1 MAFVEQPT
9 WVKQIT
15 DAMGLEKVRRLNIR
29 LEVNAIPVVDVEFF
43 PSSEQIEAVG
53 EIFETKR
60 FRITEI
66 KSDEESR
73 D

>member
-1 MAFVEQPT
+1 MAFVEQPA

-15 DAMGLEKVRRLNIR
+15 DAMGLGKVRRLNIC

-43 PSSEQIEAVG
+43 PSSDQIEAVG

-66 KSDEESR
+66 KSDEEAR
-73 D
+73 G

>member
-29 LEVNAIPVVDVEFF
+29 LEVNAIPVVGVEFF

-73 D
+73 G

>member
-1 MAFVEQPT
+1 MASTEQPE
-9 WVKQIT
+9 WVKRII
-15 DAMGLEKVRRLNIR
+15 DAMGLAYVRRLNIR

-60 FRITEI
+60 FRLTEI
-66 KSDEESR
+66 PGDEGRE
-73 D
+73 